1 MARHRNKSKGFT
13 MVEVLVTTVVT
24 LVALAGL
31 ATLQVLSLR
40 AADSS
45 LERTQATTLAAEM
58 VERMRA
64 NRDAALKGD
73 YNAKTL
79 CHGDETC
86 SVSTVDCSEDP
97 PTDVVLRDL
106 EALWCGLDQAGMP
119 NWYAAIQGSGE
130 PSLVAVRWDDTR
142 AEAQGSATAAD
153 RDSCLGDTIPDGRQE
168 VCVATQL

>member
-1 MARHRNKSKGFT
+1 
-13 MVEVLVTTVVT
+13 MVEVLVTTAVT
-24 LVALAGL
+24 LVAFAGL

-45 LERTQATTLAAEM
+45 LERTQAATLASEM
-58 VERMRA
+58 IERMRA
-64 NRDAALKGD
+64 NRGEKGTPNTALGGA
-73 YNAKTL
+73 YNNKTL
-79 CHGDETC
+79 CRPGVATC
-86 SVSTVDCSEDP
+86 SDSAVDCSKDP
-97 PTDVVLRDL
+97 PTNPVQRDL
-106 EALWCGLDQAGMP
+106 EALWCALDQAGLP

-130 PSLVAVRWDDTR
+130 PSRVAVRWDDTR